1 MKYLFVTLMW
11 NARAEMP
18 APSDIFAV
26 CCQSY
31 SPNGMTRYGRYTYL
45 DDMSAL
51 TQWTK
56 DAVYHNIAALEM
68 AKPRKE
74 ILDTVA
80 ETFPDYDVLVLWS
93 RKEYELFRQAM
104 HDCGHRLCTAKVV
117 LLEELLGAVVRPGK
131 RGRMPFQQVLR
142 AFHVQTTRETF
153 YQPKYRAGFLL
164 ELWDRV
170 SQLAA
175 QSEEWTQ
182 TELCLNPR
190 TNTVHLP
197 GCSHLGPA
205 GGQPCTPQVLLEGA
219 ALCRDCQKKK
229 ALYLWEMERLHAVKF
244 QPHAGA
250 LGAPQNYPPAP
261 KLFYREGDPQK
272 LYHDRACPCCKPFRE
287 GPGYLQWKPLFGRAD
302 AAALGLTACDRCSP
316 LGIRYGQARTQIE
329 SFCSQR
335 GMQCVLRDG
344 EIDVTTPIGG
354 WRLVW
359 KGKDKIWLYH
369 KNTHRSHLTESE
381 DIPGY
386 HSQAIHKKTI
396 MEYLEYIVQHDLY
409 RKNSPL
415 PETGSVPA
423 AKPPKPTH
431 RGHGHHRDS
440 KGAKHFQKHKT
451 NKVKVSSLE
460 ELQALA
466 RQKMTGE
473 EE

>member
-1 MKYLFVTLMW
+1 MTFWSCGAGKSMSCSGRRCMTADIAS
-11 NARAEMP
+11 AR
-18 APSDIFAV
+18 
-26 CCQSY
+26 
-31 SPNGMTRYGRYTYL
+31 
-45 DDMSAL
+45 
-51 TQWTK
+51 
-56 DAVYHNIAALEM
+56 
-68 AKPRKE
+68 
-74 ILDTVA
+74 
-80 ETFPDYDVLVLWS
+80 
-93 RKEYELFRQAM
+93 
-104 HDCGHRLCTAKVV
+104 
-117 LLEELLGAVVRPGK
+117 GK
-131 RGRMPFQQVLR
+131 SFCW
-142 AFHVQTTRETF
+142 
-153 YQPKYRAGFLL
+153 KAGFLL

-250 LGAPQNYPPAP
+250 LGTPQNYPPAP

-287 GPGYLQWKPLFGRAD
+287 GPDYLQWKPLFGRAD

-316 LGIRYGQARTQIE
+316 LGIRYGQTRTQIE

-344 EIDVTTPIGG
+344 EIDVTTSIGG

>member
-1 MKYLFVTLMW
+1 MKCLFVTLMW

-18 APSDIFAV
+18 VPGDIFAV

-31 SPNGMTRYGRYTYL
+31 SPNGMTRYGRYTHL

-56 DAVYHNIAALEM
+56 DAVYHNITVLET

-74 ILDTVA
+74 ILNTVA
-80 ETFPDYDVLVLWS
+80 ETFPAYDVLVLWS

-117 LLEELLGAVVRPGK
+117 LLEELLGAVVRPRK
-131 RGRMPFQQVLR
+131 RGRVPFQQVLR
-142 AFHVQTTRETF
+142 AFHVQTTWETF

-175 QSEEWTQ
+175 QSEEWT
-182 TELCLNPR
+182 
-190 TNTVHLP
+190 
-197 GCSHLGPA
+197 
-205 GGQPCTPQVLLEGA
+205 PQ
-219 ALCRDCQKKK
+219 D
-229 ALYLWEMERLHAVKF
+229 
-244 QPHAGA
+244 
-250 LGAPQNYPPAP
+250 YPPAP

-287 GPGYLQWKPLFGRAD
+287 GPDYLQWKPLFGRAD

-344 EIDVTTPIGG
+344 EIDVTTSIGG

-431 RGHGHHRDS
+431 RGHGHHRDA

-460 ELQALA
+460 QLQALA

>member
-1 MKYLFVTLMW
+1 
-11 NARAEMP
+11 
-18 APSDIFAV
+18 
-26 CCQSY
+26 
-31 SPNGMTRYGRYTYL
+31 
-45 DDMSAL
+45 
-51 TQWTK
+51 
-56 DAVYHNIAALEM
+56 
-68 AKPRKE
+68 
-74 ILDTVA
+74 
-80 ETFPDYDVLVLWS
+80 
-93 RKEYELFRQAM
+93 
-104 HDCGHRLCTAKVV
+104 
-117 LLEELLGAVVRPGK
+117 
-131 RGRMPFQQVLR
+131 
-142 AFHVQTTRETF
+142 
-153 YQPKYRAGFLL
+153 
-164 ELWDRV
+164 
-170 SQLAA
+170 
-175 QSEEWTQ
+175 
-182 TELCLNPR
+182 
-190 TNTVHLP
+190 
-197 GCSHLGPA
+197 
-205 GGQPCTPQVLLEGA
+205 
-219 ALCRDCQKKK
+219 
-229 ALYLWEMERLHAVKF
+229 
-244 QPHAGA
+244 
-250 LGAPQNYPPAP
+250 
-261 KLFYREGDPQK
+261 
-272 LYHDRACPCCKPFRE
+272 
-287 GPGYLQWKPLFGRAD
+287 
-302 AAALGLTACDRCSP
+302 
-316 LGIRYGQARTQIE
+316 
-329 SFCSQR
+329 
-335 GMQCVLRDG
+335 MQCVLRDG

>member
-1 MKYLFVTLMW
+1 MKCLFVTLMW

-18 APSDIFAV
+18 VPGDIFAV

-31 SPNGMTRYGRYTYL
+31 SPNGMTRYGRYTHL

-56 DAVYHNIAALEM
+56 DAVYHNITVLET

-74 ILDTVA
+74 ILNTVA
-80 ETFPDYDVLVLWS
+80 ETFPAYDVLVLWS

-104 HDCGHRLCTAKVV
+104 YDCGHRLCTAKVV

-131 RGRMPFQQVLR
+131 RGRVPFQQVLR

-175 QSEEWTQ
+175 QSEEWT
-182 TELCLNPR
+182 
-190 TNTVHLP
+190 
-197 GCSHLGPA
+197 
-205 GGQPCTPQVLLEGA
+205 PQ
-219 ALCRDCQKKK
+219 D
-229 ALYLWEMERLHAVKF
+229 
-244 QPHAGA
+244 
-250 LGAPQNYPPAP
+250 YPPAP

-287 GPGYLQWKPLFGRAD
+287 GPDYLQWKPLFGRAD

-316 LGIRYGQARTQIE
+316 LGIRYGQTRTQIE

-344 EIDVTTPIGG
+344 EIDVTTSIGG
-354 WRLVW
+354 WRIVW

-431 RGHGHHRDS
+431 RGHGHHRDA

>member
-1 MKYLFVTLMW
+1 M
-11 NARAEMP
+11 
-18 APSDIFAV
+18 
-26 CCQSY
+26 QS
-31 SPNGMTRYGRYTYL
+31 
-45 DDMSAL
+45 
-51 TQWTK
+51 
-56 DAVYHNIAALEM
+56 
-68 AKPRKE
+68 
-74 ILDTVA
+74 
-80 ETFPDYDVLVLWS
+80 S
-93 RKEYELFRQAM
+93 R
-104 HDCGHRLCTAKVV
+104 
-117 LLEELLGAVVRPGK
+117 
-131 RGRMPFQQVLR
+131 
-142 AFHVQTTRETF
+142 
-153 YQPKYRAGFLL
+153 
-164 ELWDRV
+164 
-170 SQLAA
+170 
-175 QSEEWTQ
+175 
-182 TELCLNPR
+182 
-190 TNTVHLP
+190 
-197 GCSHLGPA
+197 PA

-229 ALYLWEMERLHAVKF
+229 ALYLWEMKRLHAVKF

-250 LGAPQNYPPAP
+250 LGTPQNYPPAP

-272 LYHDRACPCCKPFRE
+272 LYHDRACLCCKPFRE
-287 GPGYLQWKPLFGRAD
+287 GPDYLQWKPLFGRAD

-316 LGIRYGQARTQIE
+316 LGIRYGQTRTQIE

-344 EIDVTTPIGG
+344 EIDVTTSIGG
-354 WRLVW
+354 WRIVW

-431 RGHGHHRDS
+431 RGHGHHRDA

>member
-1 MKYLFVTLMW
+1 
-11 NARAEMP
+11 
-18 APSDIFAV
+18 
-26 CCQSY
+26 
-31 SPNGMTRYGRYTYL
+31 
-45 DDMSAL
+45 
-51 TQWTK
+51 
-56 DAVYHNIAALEM
+56 
-68 AKPRKE
+68 
-74 ILDTVA
+74 
-80 ETFPDYDVLVLWS
+80 
-93 RKEYELFRQAM
+93 
-104 HDCGHRLCTAKVV
+104 
-117 LLEELLGAVVRPGK
+117 
-131 RGRMPFQQVLR
+131 MPFQQVLR

-197 GCSHLGPA
+197 GCSHLGLT

-250 LGAPQNYPPAP
+250 LGTPQNYPPAP

-287 GPGYLQWKPLFGRAD
+287 GPDYLQWKPLFGRAD

-316 LGIRYGQARTQIE
+316 LGIRYGQTRTQIE

-344 EIDVTTPIGG
+344 EIDVTTSIGG

-431 RGHGHHRDS
+431 RGHGHHRDA

-460 ELQALA
+460 ELQTLA

>member
-1 MKYLFVTLMW
+1 MKCLFVTLMW

-18 APSDIFAV
+18 VPGDIFAV

-31 SPNGMTRYGRYTYL
+31 SPNGMTRYGRYTHL
-45 DDMSAL
+45 DDVSAL

-56 DAVYHNIAALEM
+56 DAVYHNITVLETV
-68 AKPRKE
+68 KPRKE
-74 ILDTVA
+74 ILNTVA
-80 ETFPDYDVLVLWS
+80 ETFPAYDVLVLWS

-104 HDCGHRLCTAKVV
+104 YDCGHRLCTAKVV
-117 LLEELLGAVVRPGK
+117 LLEELLGAVVRPRK
-131 RGRMPFQQVLR
+131 RGRVPFQQMLR
-142 AFHVQTTRETF
+142 AFHVQTTWETF

-197 GCSHLGPA
+197 GCSHLG
-205 GGQPCTPQVLLEGA
+205 
-219 ALCRDCQKKK
+219 
-229 ALYLWEMERLHAVKF
+229 
-244 QPHAGA
+244 
-250 LGAPQNYPPAP
+250 
-261 KLFYREGDPQK
+261 
-272 LYHDRACPCCKPFRE
+272 
-287 GPGYLQWKPLFGRAD
+287 
-302 AAALGLTACDRCSP
+302 LTACDRCSP
-316 LGIRYGQARTQIE
+316 LGIRYGQTRTQIE

-344 EIDVTTPIGG
+344 EIDVTTSIGG

-431 RGHGHHRDS
+431 RGHGHHRDA